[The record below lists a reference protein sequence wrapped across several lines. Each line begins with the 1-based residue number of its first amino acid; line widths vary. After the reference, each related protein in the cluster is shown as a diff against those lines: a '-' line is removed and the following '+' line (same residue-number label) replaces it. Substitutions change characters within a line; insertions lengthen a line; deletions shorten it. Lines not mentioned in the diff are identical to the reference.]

1 MNKLVSDKNVYMKYD
16 KKNIFLCIMHH
27 EKYIGTLQIP
37 YMIKNFDYI
46 FRKYIYCN
54 TKINTF

>member
-27 EKYIGTLQIP
+27 EKNIGILQIP
-37 YMIKNFDYI
+37 YMIKNFDNI
-46 FRKYIYCN
+46 FQKYIYCN